1 MSRLITNRRHSSSPI
16 PLAKFFRQR
25 NGARGMIGLMMLA
38 LIAAASSLRADEA
51 TARFYEQLRQRQLF
65 SLVESDGL
73 RRLDERSLSNRE
85 RGDLVLELS
94 RTYTAHA
101 WHTGGSEQ
109 DDLWHRAAR
118 VIIEH
123 LDRTKSAS
131 RAELFETQLALIDL
145 SRAEWSLA
153 QTELRAEDRELRQ
166 QGRVAIDA
174 ALERLTPLEKTLG
187 QQVRQNSTDAAAGS
201 RPTSKD
207 STDKLSLFERRA
219 LWMQLR
225 FRLGLARLT
234 QARLAT
240 ENADRAAAL
249 VAADEWLLPLAT
261 ASSNDRLTGESQ
273 LVLAEVARLRGDLD
287 RATKMLT
294 AFEKSIADDT
304 SLELRERF
312 VIEHLRG
319 MLAKRQLTEAASWLI
334 EQRQT
339 GVLKTGAANPSAM
352 SAELAYWQ
360 IGIEL
365 AVWRATVERGDTK
378 LTSELWEHVSAEVTR
393 LERND
398 GGYWAARA
406 QLDWQRERD
415 VRDYGRELA
424 SLVRQARS
432 SFSSGQTDVAIPR
445 YDEALAAVRK
455 RPPDASTEHLLRELA
470 DTRASLLFQAKRFD
484 EAATAFRELAE
495 APRHERSAATHLLWA
510 FCLGKQF
517 EKESTDDRRA
527 VFLGTLRQLRERYA
541 DQPESAEAAWLLGQ
555 MHERQQHFLEA
566 IEVFASIPVT
576 HARYDEAWAGIARS
590 HERQVSRLRSESKLT
605 ADAESVAIKQLLAAV
620 ELRISNLKSQISNFK
635 TEISTPQAELLVRLA
650 RLLLER
656 QPADYKSADQWL
668 AMVLA
673 QAKDRDWLR
682 AAEQLRVVSLAGQR
696 RIDEAEKLIGA
707 LEESGPEE
715 LLTLLDGL
723 AAVAA
728 RCDMG
733 TQRLVAELQL
743 RASQSLAESP
753 KKLTDAQ
760 RLRLWR
766 ARAEAFSATGQPTK
780 AVAVYEQLVEKSPR
794 DAKLLRT
801 AAELCES
808 LSSTTGDQHAKT
820 YWRRLEGVLK
830 AGSPEWLDARW
841 HVIRNCQQ
849 LGDKAEADKLLKVT
863 KLLYPDLG
871 GPTLRAKF
879 EELERERQ
887 K

>member
-1 MSRLITNRRHSSSPI
+1 MFWLLLVIS
-16 PLAKFFRQR
+16 
-25 NGARGMIGLMMLA
+25 
-38 LIAAASSLRADEA
+38 AASELRADDA

-73 RRLDERSLSNRE
+73 RRLEAKSLSDRE
-85 RGDLVLELS
+85 RGELVLELS

-101 WHTGGSEQ
+101 WHTVGSEQ
-109 DDLWHRAAR
+109 ADLWHRAAK
-118 VIIEH
+118 VIVEH
-123 LDRTKSAS
+123 LEQTKSAS
-131 RAELFETQLALIDL
+131 RQELFETQLALIDL

-153 QTELRAEDRELRQ
+153 QTELQPEDRKLRQ
-166 QGRVAIDA
+166 QGRAAIDA
-174 ALERLTPLEKTLG
+174 ALERLAPLEKTIG
-187 QQVRQNSTDAAAGS
+187 QQVRQSSTDAAAGS

-207 STDKLSLFERRA
+207 SADKLSLYERRA

-225 FRLGLARLT
+225 FRLGFARLT
-234 QARLAT
+234 QSRLAT
-240 ENADRAAAL
+240 ESADRAAAL

-287 RATKMLT
+287 RATKMLI
-294 AFEKSIADDT
+294 AFEKFIAEDT

-312 VIEHLRG
+312 VIERLRG

-334 EQRQT
+334 EQRRT
-339 GVLKTGAANPSAM
+339 GVLKVDGANSLAM
-352 SAELAYWQ
+352 SAELSYWQ
-360 IGIEL
+360 IAIEL
-365 AVWRATVERGDTK
+365 AVWRATVERGDAK
-378 LTSELWEHVSAEVTR
+378 LTSEMWERVSAEVAR
-393 LERND
+393 LQTTD

-415 VRDYGRELA
+415 VRDYGAELA
-424 SLVRQARS
+424 SLVHQARS
-432 SFSSGQTDVAIPR
+432 SFSSDQIDLAISR
-445 YDEALAAVRK
+445 YDAALAAARK
-455 RPPDASTEHLLRELA
+455 KPQEDSQKSLLLELA
-470 DTRASLLFQAKRFD
+470 DTRASLLFRANRFD

-495 APRHERSAATHLLWA
+495 APRHDRSAATHLLWA
-510 FCLGKQF
+510 MSLGKQF
-517 EKESTDDRRA
+517 EKEPNDEHRDR
-527 VFLGTLRQLRERYA
+527 FLETLRQVRDRYA
-541 DQPESAEAAWLLGQ
+541 SQPESAEAAWLLGQ
-555 MHERQQHFLEA
+555 MHERQQQFLEA
-566 IEVFASIPVT
+566 IEVFASIPAM

-590 HERQVSRLRSESKLT
+590 HGRQIARLRAENKPT
-605 ADAESVAIKQLLAAV
+605 AEAESAAIQQLQPAV
-620 ELRISNLKSQISNFK
+620 ELRISNLKSQTSDFKSEISN
-635 TEISTPQAELLVRLA
+635 PQAEILVRFA
-650 RLLLER
+650 RLLMER

-668 AMVLA
+668 EAVLA
-673 QAKDRDWLR
+673 RSKDRDWLK

-715 LLTLLDGL
+715 LLALLDGL
-723 AAVAA
+723 ASVAA
-728 RCDMG
+728 QCDRG

-743 RASQSLAESP
+743 RASQSLTEAPS
-753 KKLTDAQ
+753 KLTDAQ

-780 AVAVYEQLVEKSPR
+780 AVAVYEQLVEKAPR

-841 HVIRNCQQ
+841 HVIRNCRQ
-849 LGDKAEADKLLKVT
+849 LGEKTEADKLLKVT
-863 KLLYPDLG
+863 KLLYPELG
-871 GPTLRAKF
+871 GQAMRARF
-879 EELERERQ
+879 EEFAR
-887 K
+887 

>member
-1 MSRLITNRRHSSSPI
+1 
-16 PLAKFFRQR
+16 
-25 NGARGMIGLMMLA
+25 MIWLMML
-38 LIAAASSLRADEA
+38 LVIAAASALRADEA

-65 SLVESDGL
+65 SLVESDSL
-73 RRLDERSLSNRE
+73 RRLDAKSLSDRE

-109 DDLWHRAAR
+109 ADLWHRAAR
-118 VIIEH
+118 VIVEH
-123 LDRTKSAS
+123 LERTKSAS
-131 RAELFETQLALIDL
+131 RPELFETQLALIDL

-153 QTELRAEDRELRQ
+153 QTELRPEDRELRQ
-166 QGRVAIDA
+166 RGRTAIDA
-174 ALERLTPLEKTLG
+174 ALERLTPLEKVLG

-201 RPTSKD
+201 RPALKESA
-207 STDKLSLFERRA
+207 DKLSLFERRA

-234 QARLAT
+234 QARLAA

-261 ASSNDRLTGESQ
+261 ASTNDRLTGDSQ
-273 LVLAEVARLRGDLD
+273 LVLAEVTRLRGDLD
-287 RATKMLT
+287 RTSKLLA
-294 AFEKSIADDT
+294 AFEKSIAEDT
-304 SLELRERF
+304 TLELRERF
-312 VIEHLRG
+312 VIERLRG

-339 GVLKTGAANPSAM
+339 GVLKADTANPTAM

-360 IGIEL
+360 IAIEL
-365 AVWRATVERGDTK
+365 AVWRVTAERGDAK
-378 LTSELWEHVSAEVTR
+378 LTTELWDRVSAEVAR

-424 SLVRQARS
+424 SLVNQARS
-432 SFSSGQTDVAIPR
+432 SFSSGQPDVAIPR
-445 YDEALAAVRK
+445 YDEALAAARK
-455 RPPDASTEHLLRELA
+455 RPQDDSTKNLLRELS

-517 EKESTDDRRA
+517 EKEPTDERRA
-527 VFLGTLRQLRERYA
+527 LFLDTLRQLRERYA
-541 DQPESAEAAWLLGQ
+541 EQPESAKAAWLLGQ
-555 MHERQQHFLEA
+555 MHERQQQFLEA
-566 IEVFASIPVT
+566 IELFVSIPAT

-590 HERQVSRLRSESKLT
+590 HDRQISRLRAENKPT
-605 ADAESVAIKQLLAAV
+605 ADAEAAAIKQLLAAV
-620 ELRISNLKSQISNFK
+620 ELRNSNLKSEISNFKSQISN
-635 TEISTPQAELLVRLA
+635 PQAELLVRFA

-656 QPADYKSADQWL
+656 QPADYKAADQWL

-707 LEESGPEE
+707 LEESGPDE
-715 LLTLLDGL
+715 LLALLDGL
-723 AAVAA
+723 AAVAV

-733 TQRLVAELQL
+733 TQQLVAELQL
-743 RASQSLAESP
+743 RASQSLSESP
-753 KKLTDAQ
+753 AKLTDGQ

-780 AVAVYEQLVEKSPR
+780 AVAVYQQLVEKAPR

-808 LSSTTGDQHAKT
+808 LSSTTGDQHAKS

-841 HVIRNCQQ
+841 HVIRNCRQ
-849 LGDKAEADKLLKVT
+849 LGENAEADKLLKVT
-863 KLLYPDLG
+863 KLLYPELG
-871 GPTLRAKF
+871 GPAMRAKF
-879 EELERERQ
+879 EDIERQ
-887 K
+887 RQK

>member
-1 MSRLITNRRHSSSPI
+1 MSPFITDRRHSSAPI
-16 PLAKFFRQR
+16 PLAKCFCQR
-25 NGARGMIGLMMLA
+25 NVVRGMIWLMVLTA
-38 LIAAASSLRADEA
+38 VASPLRADDA

-65 SLVESDGL
+65 GLVESDGL
-73 RRLDERSLSNRE
+73 RRLEAKSLGDRE

-109 DDLWHRAAR
+109 ADLWHRAAR
-118 VIIEH
+118 VIVEY
-123 LDRTKSAS
+123 LDRTKSPA
-131 RAELFETQLALIDL
+131 RQELFETQLALIDL
-145 SRAEWSLA
+145 SRAEWALA
-153 QTELRAEDRELRQ
+153 QTELRPEDRELRQ
-166 QGRVAIDA
+166 QGRTAIDA
-174 ALERLTPLEKTLG
+174 ALERLAPLEKSIG
-187 QQVRQNSTDAAAGS
+187 QQVRQSSTDGVAGS

-207 STDKLSLFERRA
+207 SADKLSLYERRA

-240 ENADRAAAL
+240 DNADRAAAL
-249 VAADEWLLPLAT
+249 VAADESLLPLAT
-261 ASSNDRLTGESQ
+261 ASNSDRLTGESQ
-273 LVLAEVARLRGDLD
+273 LVLAEVTRLRGDLD
-287 RATKMLT
+287 RAAKLLA
-294 AFEKSIADDT
+294 AFEKSIAEDT
-304 SLELRERF
+304 SLEMRERF
-312 VIEHLRG
+312 VIERLRG
-319 MLAKRQLTEAASWLI
+319 MLAKRQVTEAATWLI
-334 EQRQT
+334 EQRHT
-339 GVLKTGAANPSAM
+339 GVLKSSTANPIVM
-352 SAELAYWQ
+352 SPELAYWQ
-360 IGIEL
+360 IAVEL
-365 AVWRATVERGDTK
+365 SVWRATVERGDTK
-378 LTSELWEHVSAEVTR
+378 LTGELWDRVSAEVAR
-393 LERND
+393 LEQND
-398 GGYWAARA
+398 PGYWAARA

-415 VRDYGRELA
+415 VREYGRELA
-424 SLVRQARS
+424 SLVLQARS

-445 YDEALAAVRK
+445 YDEALAAARK
-455 RPPDASTEHLLRELA
+455 RPPDAATSNLLRELA
-470 DTRASLLFQAKRFD
+470 DTRGSLLFQAKRFD
-484 EAATAFRELAE
+484 EAAAAFRELAE

-517 EKESTDDRRA
+517 EKEPTDDRRA
-527 VFLGTLRQLRERYA
+527 LFLDTLRQLRERYA

-566 IEVFASIPVT
+566 IELFASIPAT
-576 HARYDEAWAGIARS
+576 HARYDEAWAAIARS
-590 HERQVSRLRSESKLT
+590 HERQVAWLRAENKPT
-605 ADAESVAIKQLLAAV
+605 ADAESAATRQLLPAV
-620 ELRISNLKSQISNFK
+620 ELRISNLKSQISN
-635 TEISTPQAELLVRLA
+635 PQAELLVRFA

-668 AMVLA
+668 EAVLS
-673 QAKDRDWLR
+673 QSKDRDWLK

-707 LEESGPEE
+707 FEESGPDE

-728 RCDMG
+728 HCDMG

-743 RASQSLAESP
+743 RASQTLAESP

-841 HVIRNCQQ
+841 HVIRNCQR
-849 LGDKAEADKLLKVT
+849 LGDKSEADKLLKVT
-863 KLLYPDLG
+863 KLLYPELG
-871 GPTLRAKF
+871 SQAMRARF
-879 EELERERQ
+879 EELDH
-887 K
+887 

>member
-1 MSRLITNRRHSSSPI
+1 MSLLSTNLRHSSGPI
-16 PLAKFFRQR
+16 RLAIFFCQT
-25 NGARGMIGLMMLA
+25 NGARGMTWLVLL
-38 LIAAASSLRADEA
+38 LIVAVTPLRADEA

-65 SLVESDGL
+65 SLVEADAL
-73 RRLDERSLSNRE
+73 RRLDAKSLSDRE
-85 RGDLVLELS
+85 RGRLVLELS

-101 WHTGGSEQ
+101 WQTGGSEQ
-109 DDLWHRAAR
+109 ADLWHRAAR
-118 VIIEH
+118 VIVEH
-123 LDRTKSAS
+123 LDRAKSS
-131 RAELFETQLALIDL
+131 PRQELFETQLALIDL
-145 SRAEWSLA
+145 SRADWSLA
-153 QTELRAEDRELRQ
+153 QTELRPEDRELRQ
-166 QGRVAIDA
+166 QGRMAIDA
-174 ALERLTPLEKTLG
+174 ALERLAPLEKTLG

-207 STDKLSLFERRA
+207 SADKLSLYERRA

-240 ENADRAAAL
+240 DGADRAAAL

-261 ASSNDRLTGESQ
+261 ASTNDRLTGESQ
-273 LVLAEVARLRGDLD
+273 LVLAEVTRLRGDLD
-287 RATKMLT
+287 RATKLLN
-294 AFEKSIADDT
+294 AFEKSIAEDT
-304 SLELRERF
+304 TLELRERF
-312 VIEHLRG
+312 VIERLRG

-339 GVLKTGAANPSAM
+339 GVLKADTANPSVM

-360 IGIEL
+360 IAIEL
-365 AVWRATVERGDTK
+365 AVWRVTVERGDAK
-378 LTSELWEHVSAEVTR
+378 LTTEMWDRVSAEVAR

-398 GGYWAARA
+398 GGYWSARA

-445 YDEALAAVRK
+445 YDEALAAARQ
-455 RPPDASTEHLLRELA
+455 RSQDDSTKNLLRELA

-484 EAATAFRELAE
+484 EAAAAFRELAE

-517 EKESTDDRRA
+517 EKEPTEERRA
-527 VFLGTLRQLRERYA
+527 EFLDTLRQLRERYA
-541 DQPESAEAAWLLGQ
+541 DQPESGEAAWLLGQ
-555 MHERQQHFLEA
+555 MHERQQQFLEA
-566 IEVFASIPVT
+566 SELFAAIPAT
-576 HARYDEAWAGIARS
+576 HARYDEAWAGIARC
-590 HERQVSRLRSESKLT
+590 HARQISRLRVENKPT
-605 ADAESVAIKQLLAAV
+605 ADAESAAIKQLLPMV
-620 ELRISNLKSQISNFK
+620 ELCHVNLKSQISN
-635 TEISTPQAELLVRLA
+635 PQAELLVRFA
-650 RLLLER
+650 RLLLEL

-668 AMVLA
+668 AVVLA
-673 QAKDRDWLR
+673 QSKDRDWLK

-743 RASQSLAESP
+743 RASQTLAESP

-808 LSSTTGDQHAKT
+808 LSSTTGDQHART

-841 HVIRNCQQ
+841 HVVRNCRQ
-849 LGDKAEADKLLKVT
+849 LGDRAEADKLLKVT

-871 GPTLRAKF
+871 GPAMRARF
-879 EELERERQ
+879 EAFER
-887 K
+887 

>member
-1 MSRLITNRRHSSSPI
+1 
-16 PLAKFFRQR
+16 
-25 NGARGMIGLMMLA
+25 MLL
-38 LIAAASSLRADEA
+38 LIAVASTLRADDA

-65 SLVESDGL
+65 SLVESDAL
-73 RRLDERSLSNRE
+73 RRLDAKSLSDRDRSE
-85 RGDLVLELS
+85 LVLELS

-109 DDLWHRAAR
+109 DDLWHRAAQ
-118 VIIEH
+118 VIIEY
-123 LDRTKSAS
+123 LGRTKSAS
-131 RAELFETQLALIDL
+131 RQELFETQLALIDL

-153 QTELRAEDRELRQ
+153 QADLRPEDRELRQ
-166 QGRVAIDA
+166 QGRTAIDA
-174 ALERLTPLEKTLG
+174 ALERLAPLEKTLG

-207 STDKLSLFERRA
+207 SADKLSLYERRA

-240 ENADRAAAL
+240 ENADRAASL

-261 ASSNDRLTGESQ
+261 ASMNDRLTGESQ
-273 LVLAEVARLRGDLD
+273 LVLAEVTRVRGDLD
-287 RATKMLT
+287 RAAKLLN
-294 AFEKSIADDT
+294 AFEKSIAEDT

-339 GVLKTGAANPSAM
+339 GVLKTDAANPSVT

-360 IGIEL
+360 IAIEL
-365 AVWRATVERGDTK
+365 AMWRVTVERGDVK
-378 LTSELWEHVSAEVTR
+378 LTSELWDRVSAEVAR
-393 LERND
+393 LVRND

-406 QLDWQRERD
+406 QLDWQRESE
-415 VRDYGRELA
+415 VREYGRELA

-432 SFSSGQTDVAIPR
+432 SFSSGQTDAAIPR
-445 YDEALAAVRK
+445 YDEALAAARK
-455 RPPDASTEHLLRELA
+455 RPPDTATSNLLRELA
-470 DTRASLLFQAKRFD
+470 DSRASLLFQAKRFD
-484 EAATAFRELAE
+484 EAAAAFRELAE
-495 APRHERSAATHLLWA
+495 APRHDRSAATHLLWA

-517 EKESTDDRRA
+517 EQEPTDERRA
-527 VFLGTLRQLRERYA
+527 EFLGTLRQLLERYG

-555 MHERQQHFLEA
+555 MHERQQQFLEA
-566 IEVFASIPVT
+566 IDVFASIPAT
-576 HARYDEAWAGIARS
+576 HARYDEAWAGIARC
-590 HERQVSRLRSESKLT
+590 HERQISRLRSENKPV
-605 ADAESVAIKQLLAAV
+605 ADAESAAIKQLLPAV
-620 ELRISNLKSQISNFK
+620 ELRISNLKSQISNSK
-635 TEISTPQAELLVRLA
+635 SEIANLKSEISNPQAELLVRFA

-656 QPADYKSADQWL
+656 QPADYKAADQWL
-668 AMVLA
+668 EAVLA
-673 QAKDRDWLR
+673 QTKDRNWLK

-707 LEESGPEE
+707 LEESGPDE
-715 LLTLLDGL
+715 LLALLDGL
-723 AAVAA
+723 AAIAA

-733 TQRLVAELQL
+733 TLRLVAELQL
-743 RASQSLAESP
+743 RASQSLSESP
-753 KKLTDAQ
+753 AKLTDAQ

-766 ARAEAFSATGQPTK
+766 TRAEAFAATGQPTK
-780 AVAVYEQLVEKSPR
+780 AVAVYQQLVEKSPR

-830 AGSPEWLDARW
+830 AGSSEWLDARW
-841 HVIRNCQQ
+841 HVIRNCQR
-849 LGDKAEADKLLKVT
+849 LGEKTEADKLLKVT

-871 GPTLRAKF
+871 SPAMRAKF
-879 EELERERQ
+879 EEFEH
-887 K
+887 

>member
-1 MSRLITNRRHSSSPI
+1 MSPFFTDRRHSLGPI
-16 PLAKFFRQR
+16 PLAKDFRQR
-25 NGARGMIGLMMLA
+25 NGARGMIWLMMLA
-38 LIAAASSLRADEA
+38 LITAEPPLRADEA

-65 SLVESDGL
+65 SLVESDVL
-73 RRLDERSLSNRE
+73 RRLDAKSLSDRE
-85 RGDLVLELS
+85 RGNFVLELS

-109 DDLWHRAAR
+109 DDLWNRAAR
-118 VIIEH
+118 VVVEH
-123 LDRTKSAS
+123 LDRTKSTS
-131 RAELFETQLALIDL
+131 RQELFETQLALIDL
-145 SRAEWSLA
+145 SRAEWSLV
-153 QTELRAEDRELRQ
+153 QTELRPEDRELRQ
-166 QGRVAIDA
+166 RGRAAIDA
-174 ALERLTPLEKTLG
+174 ALERLAPLEKSIG
-187 QQVRQNSTDAAAGS
+187 QQVRQNSTDVTAGS
-201 RPTSKD
+201 RPTSND
-207 STDKLSLFERRA
+207 SADKLSLYERRA

-240 ENADRAAAL
+240 DNADRAAAL
-249 VAADEWLLPLAT
+249 IAADDWLLPLAT

-294 AFEKSIADDT
+294 AFEKSIAEDT

-312 VIEHLRG
+312 VIERLRG

-334 EQRQT
+334 DQRQT
-339 GVLKTGAANPSAM
+339 GVLKPDAANPSAM

-360 IGIEL
+360 IAIEL
-365 AVWRATVERGDTK
+365 ALWRTAFERGDTK
-378 LTSELWEHVSAEVTR
+378 LTSELWDRVSAEVVR
-393 LERND
+393 LQQSD

-415 VRDYGRELA
+415 VREYGRELA
-424 SLVRQARS
+424 SLVRQARA

-445 YDEALAAVRK
+445 YDEALAAARK
-455 RPPDASTEHLLRELA
+455 RPQDDSIKNLLRELA
-470 DTRASLLFQAKRFD
+470 DTRASLLYQAKRFD
-484 EAATAFRELAE
+484 EAAAAFRELAE
-495 APRHERSAATHLLWA
+495 EPRHERSAATHFLWA

-517 EKESTDDRRA
+517 EKEPTDERRA
-527 VFLGTLRQLRERYA
+527 VFLDTLRQLRERYA

-555 MHERQQHFLEA
+555 MHERQQQFLEA
-566 IEVFASIPVT
+566 IELFAAIPAT
-576 HARYDEAWAGIARS
+576 HTRYDEAWAGIARN
-590 HERQVSRLRSESKLT
+590 HEQHLARLRAENKPT
-605 ADAESVAIKQLLAAV
+605 ADAESAAIKQLLPAA
-620 ELRISNLKSQISNFK
+620 ELRISNLKSQISDLK
-635 TEISTPQAELLVRLA
+635 TEISNPQAELLVRFA

-656 QPADYKSADQWL
+656 QPADYKAADQWL
-668 AMVLA
+668 AAVLA
-673 QAKDRDWLR
+673 QAKDRDWLK

-707 LEESGPEE
+707 LEESGPDE

-743 RASQSLAESP
+743 RASQALAESP

-794 DAKLLRT
+794 DPKLLRT

-841 HVIRNCQQ
+841 HVIRNCRQ
-849 LGDKAEADKLLKVT
+849 LGEKAEADKLLKVT
-863 KLLYPDLG
+863 KLLYPELG
-871 GPTLRAKF
+871 GQAMRARF
-879 EELERERQ
+879 EEFER
-887 K
+887 

>member
-1 MSRLITNRRHSSSPI
+1 MIWLVAFLIVATT
-16 PLAKFFRQR
+16 
-25 NGARGMIGLMMLA
+25 
-38 LIAAASSLRADEA
+38 SLRADDA

-73 RRLDERSLSNRE
+73 RRLDAKSLSDRE
-85 RGDLVLELS
+85 RGELVLELS

-118 VIIEH
+118 IIVEH
-123 LDRTKSAS
+123 LNRTKSAS
-131 RAELFETQLALIDL
+131 RQELFETQLALIDL

-153 QTELRAEDRELRQ
+153 QTELRPEDRELRQ
-166 QGRVAIDA
+166 QGRTAIDA
-174 ALERLTPLEKTLG
+174 ALERLAPLEKTLG

-207 STDKLSLFERRA
+207 SADKLSLYERRA

-249 VAADEWLLPLAT
+249 VAADEWLLPLGT

-294 AFEKSIADDT
+294 AFEKSIAEDT
-304 SLELRERF
+304 SLEQRERF

-339 GVLKTGAANPSAM
+339 GVLKTDAANPSAM
-352 SAELAYWQ
+352 SAEVAYWQ
-360 IGIEL
+360 IAIEL
-365 AVWRATVERGDTK
+365 AVWRVTVERGDTK
-378 LTSELWEHVSAEVTR
+378 LTTELWDRVAAEVAR
-393 LERND
+393 LRQTD

-432 SFSSGQTDVAIPR
+432 SFSSGQTDAAIPR
-445 YDEALAAVRK
+445 YDEALAAARK
-455 RPPDASTEHLLRELA
+455 RPPDAATTNLLRELA

-484 EAATAFRELAE
+484 EAAAAFRELAE

-510 FCLGKQF
+510 FCLGKLF
-517 EKESTDDRRA
+517 EKEPTDERRA
-527 VFLGTLRQLRERYA
+527 LFLDTLRQLRERYA

-555 MHERQQHFLEA
+555 MHERQQQFLEA
-566 IEVFASIPVT
+566 IELFASIPAP

-590 HERQVSRLRSESKLT
+590 HERHVARLRAENKPT
-605 ADAESVAIKQLLAAV
+605 ADAESAAIKHLLPTV
-620 ELRISNLKSQISNFK
+620 ELRISNLKSQISN
-635 TEISTPQAELLVRLA
+635 PQAEMLVRLA

-668 AMVLA
+668 EAVLA
-673 QAKDRDWLR
+673 QSKDRDWLK

-696 RIDEAEKLIGA
+696 RIDEAEKLIGT

-715 LLTLLDGL
+715 LLALLDGL

-728 RCDMG
+728 HCDMG

-743 RASQSLAESP
+743 RASQTLAESP

-801 AAELCES
+801 AAELSES

-820 YWRRLEGVLK
+820 YWRRLEGSLK
-830 AGSPEWLDARW
+830 AGSTEWLDARW
-841 HVIRNCQQ
+841 HVIRNCQR
-849 LGDKAEADKLLKVT
+849 LGEKAEADKLLKVT
-863 KLLYPDLG
+863 KLLYPELG
-871 GPTLRAKF
+871 GQTMRGKF
-879 EELERERQ
+879 EELEH
-887 K
+887 